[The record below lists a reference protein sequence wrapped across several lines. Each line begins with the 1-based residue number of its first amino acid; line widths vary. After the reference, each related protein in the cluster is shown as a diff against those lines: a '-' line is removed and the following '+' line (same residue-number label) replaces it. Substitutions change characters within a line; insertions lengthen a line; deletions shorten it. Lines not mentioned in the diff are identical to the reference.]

1 MLDPIQT
8 LIDLALQEDIGDGDV
23 TGLALFD
30 HPHVEKEAVLVAK
43 QDLIVAG
50 IDVARKTF
58 LTVDPQISFEAL
70 FAEGAVVK
78 KDQVIIKLS
87 GPIASLCKAER
98 TAVNFLQH
106 LSGIATQTRKFVG
119 KVKKYKVEILDTRKT
134 TPGLRVL
141 EKKAVRMGEGKN
153 HRMGLFDSILI
164 KENHI
169 RTCGSIEEALKRVAS
184 GQPEGKIEIEVEKL
198 DQIPSAVTGGADIIL
213 LDNFPPKDIK
223 KAKKLVEKLVKKL
236 TPKRRILLEASG
248 GITLE
253 NVVKY
258 ARTGVDRISIGA
270 LTHSSHAVDISMQ
283 VG

>member
-23 TGLALFD
+23 TGSALFD
-30 HPHVEKEAVLVAK
+30 HPNLEKEAVLVAK

-58 LTVDPQISFEAL
+58 LTVDSQINFDAL

-87 GPIASLCKAER
+87 GSIASLCKAER
-98 TAVNFLQH
+98 TALNFLQH

-134 TPGLRVL
+134 TPGLRTL

-169 RTCGSIEEALKRVAS
+169 RACGSIEEALKRATK
-184 GQPEGKIEIEVEKL
+184 GRPEGKIEIEVEKW
-198 DQIPSAVTGGADIIL
+198 DQIPAAVTGGADIIL

-236 TPKRRILLEASG
+236 PTKRRILLEASG

-258 ARTGVDRISIGA
+258 ARTGVDRISVGA
-270 LTHSSHAVDISMQ
+270 LTHSSRAVDISMQ
-283 VG
+283 VV